1 MTEVHTR
8 GVRFQQGHTDDWL
21 AHFIAVG
28 FRQVRPLASGVEGAV
43 YDLGDGTVAKVW
55 GHRRPAELRLW
66 QAFYADLATVELP
79 FATPEILEV
88 QEVRGM
94 AVTVERQLAGIPLQ
108 AQLDPQARDLGPA
121 VVETMLGIL
130 RALSTVPAT
139 PAMRRL
145 SVLDEAEPFRTP
157 GDDFP
162 TALTAL
168 LERRTARSI
177 DLLRRRVPDFD
188 RRYAGLRAGLTALD
202 RRPDTVVHGDLFGEN
217 VLISATGRP
226 SAVLDFGFL
235 SGAGDARFDA
245 AVTAATMN
253 MYGRTPRR
261 SAKHSPMP
269 SPTNSAAHRTYF
281 GSTAPP
287 TPSPPAPHSPPTAA
301 TVTSTGVPANSPL
314 RPSPPRSTSDHTT
327 RLAA

>member
-108 AQLDPQARDLGPA
+108 AQLDPQARDLGPE

-253 MYGRTPRR
+253 MYGP
-261 SAKHSPMP
+261 H
-269 SPTNSAAHRTYF
+269 AAAISETFTDAFAHQLGCPPHVLRLYRAAYAVAT
-281 GSTAPP
+281 STAF
-287 TPSPPAPHSPPTAA
+287 TTDGSDGHFDWCTRQLTAPAITA
-301 TVTSTGVPANSPL
+301 TLNL
-314 RPSPPRSTSDHTT
+314 
-327 RLAA
+327 